1 MKRCEMV
8 GAISGLTSSILIAV
22 NLNLEVFG
30 FYLYMVSS
38 VAWIYVGVKKNMRE
52 LVWMSV
58 GYFTIAAVGI
68 LQWAF

>member
-1 MKRCEMV
+1 MV